1 MCSLNHV
8 QLFVTPWTVVHQ
20 ARISEWVAQE
30 KKRKKTQANRIR
42 KERREITK
50 YEQLYFNKLDSL
62 EEMRNYLNNIIF
74 QERIVKKQNLN
85 D

>member
-8 QLFVTPWTVVHQ
+8 QLFVTPWTVVYQ
-20 ARISEWVAQE
+20 ARIPEWVAQE

-50 YEQLYFNKLDSL
+50 YEQLYLNKLDSL